1 MTQREVPK
9 PPGGRAASAASD
21 PSDAP
26 AAAAPEAVPEPLSS
40 APESVPVAAFDLP
53 TASYDLGFP
62 GGAVEPAAPPAQ
74 GVAGEVA
81 VDLARQL
88 GEPVRALRDRLAL
101 VVDQLERHVATST
114 GPTPYPWRSLQALR
128 QDLAAAYLE
137 ATTLARR
144 LDELD
149 RALDDEPPG
158 WFDLSAAVE
167 LGLHL
172 AGHHLAAG
180 IELLIDL
187 GNTPPARGAPGTV
200 ALLVAQLVAV
210 SAKSARD
217 LPGSTVSV
225 RVMLDGETALVA
237 IADNGA
243 GSARAAHLGEL
254 VRGVMSPWGG
264 TIDAASVPGAG
275 CTFELRFAIGPR

>member
-1 MTQREVPK
+1 VTRHDAPTS
-9 PPGGRAASAASD
+9 PGGEWLVAQLATEPVSEPSAVHTHRIA
-21 PSDAP
+21 
-26 AAAAPEAVPEPLSS
+26 
-40 APESVPVAAFDLP
+40 
-53 TASYDLGFP
+53 
-62 GGAVEPAAPPAQ
+62 GG
-74 GVAGEVA
+74 VA
-81 VDLARQL
+81 VDVARQL
-88 GEPVRALRDRLAL
+88 AEPVRALRDRLGL
-101 VVDQLERHVATST
+101 VVDHLERHVATST

-149 RALDDEPPG
+149 RALDDAPPG

-187 GNTPPARGAPGTV
+187 GNTPPARGTPGTV

-210 SAKSARD
+210 SATSARD

-225 RVMLDGETALVA
+225 RVISEGAWALVT

-243 GSARAAHLGEL
+243 GSPRVTGLGEAARS
-254 VRGVMSPWGG
+254 VISPWGA

-275 CTFELRFAIGPR
+275 CTFELRLMTAPP